1 MCGERGEIMEN
12 NGMSGIGGE
21 CPEDSTQYKIA
32 VCDDEPAHIRII
44 RGILPDEEIDSYTN
58 PENLLDAISSGER
71 YDVLFL
77 DILMP
82 ELDGIS
88 LARELREFDEDMLI
102 VFITSRIEFMQTGYE
117 VRAFRYLLKE
127 QIETGL
133 PKIWQDIQKELL
145 DRADAYLTYEFDH
158 RTYRFPCRDILY
170 LESNLRRVI
179 LHTIHETAAWY
190 GKLDDLAAKYP
201 MFVRI
206 HKSYLVNRRHIRS
219 VSAGTVVL
227 ANGDILPVSRKYA
240 HSLEEFR

>member
-1 MCGERGEIMEN
+1 MDI
-12 NGMSGIGGE
+12 
-21 CPEDSTQYKIA
+21 
-32 VCDDEPAHIRII
+32 
-44 RGILPDEEIDSYTN
+44 YTN
-58 PENLLDAISSGER
+58 PKNLLDVISSGKR

-82 ELDGIS
+82 ELDGLS
-88 LARELREFDEDMLI
+88 LARELREFDKDMLI
-102 VFITSRIEFMQTGYE
+102 IFITGKIEFMQTGYE

-133 PKIWQDIQKELL
+133 PKIWQDIRKELL
-145 DRADAYLTYEFDH
+145 DRADAYLTYEFD
-158 RTYRFPCRDILY
+158 RKIYRCSCRDVLY

-179 LHTIHETAAWY
+179 LHTINETAAWY

-219 VSAGTVVL
+219 ISAGTVVL
-227 ANGDILPVSRKYA
+227 SNGDILPISRKYA
-240 HSLEEFR
+240 NLLEGFR